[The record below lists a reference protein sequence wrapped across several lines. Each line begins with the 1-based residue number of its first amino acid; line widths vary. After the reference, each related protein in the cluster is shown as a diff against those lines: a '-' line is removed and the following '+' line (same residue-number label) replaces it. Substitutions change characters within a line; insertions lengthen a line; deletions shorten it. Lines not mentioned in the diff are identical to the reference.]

1 MILVL
6 GGTTEAR
13 EIARYLQ
20 EEGFPLCLTTVSA
33 HGAQLA
39 RNHGVD
45 KVQQGALN
53 REDLVSLI
61 KEENIRVVID
71 ATHPYAENI
80 RLLAQRTA
88 QELGIAYGRFVRAA
102 SPLPE
107 HPLLYIVGSYQAGA
121 EQAGA
126 LGDSIFLTVGSKRLS
141 FFMDCP
147 ALESKKLTARV
158 LPEAE
163 VLKLCHEL
171 GLGPG
176 NIIAAQG
183 PFSRE
188 ANRWMFSHYGAQVV
202 VTKESGP
209 TGGFLAKWEAC
220 LDLNI
225 PLVVIQ
231 RPAEKHPNSFDRLES
246 LKKFVEEVSRN
257 G

>member
-1 MILVL
+1 MILIL

-13 EIARYLQ
+13 ELALYLQ
-20 EEGFPLCLTTVSA
+20 EEGFPLRLTTVST

-39 RNHGVD
+39 RNYGVEH
-45 KVQQGALN
+45 VQEGALS
-53 REDLVSLI
+53 REALISLI
-61 KEENIRVVID
+61 KEKNIKVVID

-80 RLLAQRTA
+80 RQLAQTTA
-88 QELGIAYGRFVRAA
+88 QELGIPYGRFERAA
-102 SPLPE
+102 SSLPE
-107 HPLLYIVGSYQAGA
+107 HPLLYTVDSYRAGA
-121 EQAGA
+121 EQAGV
-126 LGDSIFLTVGSKRLS
+126 LGDNIFLTVGSRRLS
-141 FFMDCP
+141 VFSEFP
-147 ALESKKLTARV
+147 SLKGKRLTARV
-158 LPEAE
+158 LPEAK

-202 VTKESGP
+202 VSKESGP

-220 LDLNI
+220 LDLEL

-231 RPAEKHPNSFDRLES
+231 RPPLTHPNSFDRFEGV
-246 LKKFVEEVSRN
+246 KKFVEEVSRN

>member
-1 MILVL
+1 VILIL

-13 EIARYLQ
+13 ELARYLQ

-39 RNHGVD
+39 RNHGVGN
-45 KVQQGALN
+45 VQQGALN
-53 REDLVSLI
+53 REDLISLI
-61 KEENIRVVID
+61 RKENVKVIID

-80 RLLAQRTA
+80 RLLAQSTA
-88 QELGIAYGRFVRAA
+88 QELGITYGRFERAA

-107 HPLLYIVGSYQAGA
+107 HPLLYKVDSYRAGA
-121 EQAGA
+121 EQAGF
-126 LGDSIFLTVGSKRLS
+126 LGDNIFLTVGSRRLA
-141 FFMDCP
+141 FFTKCP
-147 ALESKKLTARV
+147 VLAGKKLTARV

-163 VLKLCHEL
+163 VLELCHEL
-171 GLGPG
+171 GFGPG
-176 NIIAAQG
+176 NIVAAQG

-188 ANRWMFSHYGAQVV
+188 ANRWMFNHYGAQVV
-202 VTKESGP
+202 VSKESGP

-220 LDLNI
+220 LDLKL

-231 RPAEKHPNSFDRLES
+231 RPAVIHPNSFDRLERV
-246 LKKFVEEVSRN
+246 KKFVEEVSRN